1 MSRIGKQP
9 IPLPSAV
16 KVSLH
21 EGSVEVQGPKG
32 KTITAVPAGITCV
45 VDAGVLVVSRQED
58 TKQGRAFHGLTRALL
73 ANAVKG
79 CSEGYK
85 KELDIVGVGYKAALD
100 GSKLTL
106 NLGFSHVV
114 EYPVPEHIT
123 IAIEKGTHLVV
134 SGHDRQQVGQ
144 VAAQIRG
151 YRKCEPYKGKGV
163 KYSDEIVVRKAGKA
177 AK

>member
-1 MSRIGKQP
+1 
-9 IPLPSAV
+9 
-16 KVSLH
+16 
-21 EGSVEVQGPKG
+21 
-32 KTITAVPAGITCV
+32 
-45 VDAGVLVVSRQED
+45 
-58 TKQGRAFHGLTRALL
+58 
-73 ANAVKG
+73 
-79 CSEGYK
+79 
-85 KELDIVGVGYKAALD
+85 
-100 GSKLTL
+100 LTL

-163 KYSDEIVVRKAGKA
+163 KYSDETVVRKAGKA

>member
-16 KVSLH
+16 KANVL
-21 EGSVEVQGPKG
+21 EGLVEVQGPKG
-32 KTITAVPAGITCV
+32 KTVTPVPAGITCK
-45 VDAGVLVVSRQED
+45 VDGGILVVTRQED

-73 ANAVKG
+73 ANAVRG
-79 CSEGYK
+79 VSEGYK

-100 GSKLTL
+100 GKKLNL
-106 NLGFSHVV
+106 SLGFSHPVDFL
-114 EYPVPEHIT
+114 VPEGIT
-123 IAIEKGTHLVV
+123 ITVEKNTHVTV
-134 SGHDRQQVGQ
+134 TGHDRQQVGQ
-144 VAAQIRG
+144 VAAQIRA

-163 KYSDEIVVRKAGKA
+163 KYSDETVVRKAGKA

>member
-16 KVSLH
+16 KVNIG

-32 KTITAVPAGITCV
+32 KTVTPVPTGITCA
-45 VDAGVLVVSRQED
+45 VDSGVMVVSRLED
-58 TKQGRAFHGLTRALL
+58 TKQCRAFHGLTRALL

-79 CSEGYK
+79 VSEGYK
-85 KELDIVGVGYKAALD
+85 KELDIVGVGYKAALE
-100 GSKLTL
+100 GQKLTL

-114 EYPVPEHIT
+114 EFPVPDHIT

-134 SGHDRQQVGQ
+134 TGHDRQEVGQ

-163 KYSDEIVVRKAGKA
+163 KYSDETVVRKAGKA

>member
-16 KVSLH
+16 KVNVL
-21 EGSVEVQGPKG
+21 EGLVEVQGPKG
-32 KTITAVPAGITCV
+32 KTVTAVPAGITCK
-45 VDAGVLVVSRQED
+45 VDGGILVVTRLED

-73 ANAVKG
+73 ANAVRG
-79 CSEGYK
+79 VSEGYK

-100 GSKLTL
+100 GKKLNL
-106 NLGFSHVV
+106 SLGFSHPV
-114 EYPVPEHIT
+114 EFPIPEGIT
-123 IAIEKGTHLVV
+123 ITVEKNTHLTVT
-134 SGHDRQQVGQ
+134 GHDRQQVGQ
-144 VAAQIRG
+144 VAAQIRA

-163 KYSDEIVVRKAGKA
+163 QYSDETVVRKAGKA

>member
-16 KVSLH
+16 KVNVLESA
-21 EGSVEVQGPKG
+21 VEVQGPKG
-32 KTITAVPAGITCV
+32 KTVTPVPPGITCK
-45 VDAGVLVVSRQED
+45 VDAGVLVVTRQED

-73 ANAVKG
+73 ANAVRG
-79 CSEGYK
+79 VSEGYK

-100 GSKLTL
+100 GKKLNL
-106 NLGFSHVV
+106 SLGFSH
-114 EYPVPEHIT
+114 PVDFPIPEGIT
-123 IAIEKGTHLVV
+123 ITVDKNTHVTV
-134 SGHDRQQVGQ
+134 TGHDRQQVGQ
-144 VAAQIRG
+144 VAAQIRA

-163 KYSDEIVVRKAGKA
+163 KYTEETVVRKAGKA